1 MIFILIIYL
10 SLSLFCAYLIRNLI
24 KSFILK
30 KFIFALV
37 ASLFMTFWFSTP
49 GELNLSPIL
58 SISIMELLEFETLN
72 YMRILRPFLVFLF
85 LFLFL
90 DFMLLKK
97 KI

>member
-1 MIFILIIYL
+1 MIFILIIYFFL
-10 SLSLFCAYLIRNLI
+10 SFFCAYLIRNLI

-49 GELNLSPIL
+49 GELNLSPIF

-72 YMRILRPFLVFLF
+72 YMRILRPFLVILF
-85 LFLFL
+85 LILFL
-90 DFMLLKK
+90 DLLLFKK